1 MIIQNNM
8 KNAEI
13 KELSDKEL
21 AGRIREEK
29 AQVSKTKFSHAVSP
43 IDSPA
48 KIKEGKK
55 LVARLL
61 TEQKSRSIAA
71 KAQ

>member
-21 AGRIREEK
+21 AGRIKEEK
-29 AQVSKTKFSHAVSP
+29 LQVAKVKFSHAVSP

-48 KIKEGKK
+48 KIREGKK

-61 TEQKSRSIAA
+61 TEQKSRVIAA

>member
-29 AQVSKTKFSHAVSP
+29 AQVAKTKFSHAVSP
-43 IDSPA
+43 INSPA
-48 KIKEGKK
+48 KIREGKK

-61 TEQKSRSIAA
+61 TEQKRRVLANV
-71 KAQ
+71 Q

>member
-1 MIIQNNM
+1 M

-13 KELSDKEL
+13 KELTDKEL
-21 AGRIREEK
+21 SGRIREEK
-29 AQVSKTKFSHAVSP
+29 AQVTKIKFTHAVSP

-48 KIKEGKK
+48 KIKESKK

-61 TEQKSRSIAA
+61 TEQKRRVLANV
-71 KAQ
+71 Q

>member
-8 KNAEI
+8 KNSEI

-21 AGRIREEK
+21 AGRIKEEK
-29 AQVSKTKFSHAVSP
+29 MQVAKTKFSHAVSP
-43 IDSPA
+43 MESPA

-61 TEQKSRSIAA
+61 TEQKRRVLANV
-71 KAQ
+71 Q

>member
-21 AGRIREEK
+21 SGRIKDEK
-29 AQVSKTKFSHAVSP
+29 TQVTKIKFSHAVSP
-43 IDSPA
+43 IESPA
-48 KIKEGKK
+48 KIRESKK

-61 TEQKSRSIAA
+61 TEQTRRVLAN
-71 KAQ
+71 AQ

>member
-1 MIIQNNM
+1 M
-8 KNAEI
+8 KNSEI

-21 AGRIREEK
+21 AGRIKEEK
-29 AQVSKTKFSHAVSP
+29 MQVAKTKFSHAVSP
-43 IDSPA
+43 MESPA

-61 TEQKSRSIAA
+61 TEQKRRVLANV
-71 KAQ
+71 Q

>member
-21 AGRIREEK
+21 AGRIKEEK
-29 AQVSKTKFSHAVSP
+29 LQVAKVKFSHAVSP

-48 KIKEGKK
+48 KIRESKK

-61 TEQKSRSIAA
+61 TEQKSRVIAA

>member
-13 KELSDKEL
+13 KELTDKEL
-21 AGRIREEK
+21 TGRIREEK
-29 AQVSKTKFSHAVSP
+29 AQVGKIKFSHAVSP
-43 IDSPA
+43 IESPA

-55 LVARLL
+55 IVARLL
-61 TEQKSRSIAA
+61 TEQKRRVLA
-71 KAQ
+71 KVQ

>member
-1 MIIQNNM
+1 M

-21 AGRIREEK
+21 NARIKEERTML
-29 AQVSKTKFSHAVSP
+29 TKLKFGHAVSP
-43 IDSPA
+43 IENPN
-48 KIKEGKK
+48 KIKMSKK

-61 TEQKSRSIAA
+61 TEHKSRVLA
-71 KAQ
+71 KVQ

>member
-1 MIIQNNM
+1 M
-8 KNAEI
+8 KIAEI
-13 KELSDKEL
+13 KELADKEL
-21 AGRIREEK
+21 AARIREEK
-29 AQVSKTKFSHAVSP
+29 AQVAKIKFSHAVTP

-61 TEQKSRSIAA
+61 TEQKRRVLAN
-71 KAQ
+71 AQ

>member
-1 MIIQNNM
+1 M

-21 AGRIREEK
+21 AGRIKEERT
-29 AQVSKTKFSHAVSP
+29 QVAKLQFSHAVSP
-43 IDSPA
+43 IDNPA

-61 TEQKSRSIAA
+61 TEQKRRVLAN
-71 KAQ
+71 AQ

>member
-1 MIIQNNM
+1 M

-21 AGRIREEK
+21 AGRIKEEK
-29 AQVSKTKFSHAVSP
+29 AQSAKLKFSHAVSP
-43 IDSPA
+43 IDNPA
-48 KIKEGKK
+48 KIKESKK

-61 TEQKSRSIAA
+61 TEQKRRVLAN
-71 KAQ
+71 AQ

>member
-29 AQVSKTKFSHAVSP
+29 AQVAKTKFSHAVSP

-48 KIKEGKK
+48 KIREGKK

-61 TEQKSRSIAA
+61 TEQKRRVLANV
-71 KAQ
+71 Q